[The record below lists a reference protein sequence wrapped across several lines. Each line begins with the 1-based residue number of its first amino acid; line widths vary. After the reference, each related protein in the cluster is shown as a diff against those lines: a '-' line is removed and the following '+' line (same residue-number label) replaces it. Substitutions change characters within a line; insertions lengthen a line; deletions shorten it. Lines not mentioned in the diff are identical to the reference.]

1 MEKIIF
7 NRKTGGIVMKIYIEE
22 NYEKV
27 SKRAAL
33 IMASQVISK
42 PDSVLG
48 LATGSTPIGMYEEL
62 IQMYK
67 RGEVDFSNVTT
78 FNLDEY
84 YKLPIE
90 NENSYYSFMMNTLF
104 NHINVNMD
112 NVYLPNG
119 MTDNVEEECKNYEQK
134 MKEAGGIDIQL
145 LGIGGNAHI
154 GFNEPDNKLSV
165 DTNIVDL
172 TEETIK
178 DNSRFFD
185 NEEDVPKK
193 AISMGIGSIMK
204 AKKVILVA
212 SGEGKAE
219 AVRDMTNG
227 YINTQVPASVLQAHP
242 DFILVIDKD
251 AAKLIK

>member
-1 MEKIIF
+1 
-7 NRKTGGIVMKIYIEE
+7 MKIYIEE
-22 NYEKV
+22 NYEEV

-33 IMASQVISK
+33 IMASQVILK
-42 PDSVLG
+42 PNSILG

-62 IQMYK
+62 VAMYK

-104 NHINVNMD
+104 NHINVKKENIH
-112 NVYLPNG
+112 LPNG
-119 MTDNVEEECKNYEQK
+119 MTDNVEEECRNYEEK
-134 MKEAGGIDIQL
+134 IKEAGGIDVQL

-154 GFNEPDNKLSV
+154 GFNEPDENLNV
-165 DTNIVDL
+165 NTNLVDL
-172 TEETIK
+172 TEKTIR

-193 AISMGIGSIMK
+193 AISMGIASIMK
-204 AKKVILVA
+204 AKKIILLA

-219 AVRDMTNG
+219 AIRDMTNG
-227 YINTQVPASVLQAHP
+227 YISTKVPASILQAHQ
-242 DFILVIDKD
+242 DVTLIIDKD

>member
-1 MEKIIF
+1 
-7 NRKTGGIVMKIYIEE
+7 MKIYIEE
-22 NYEKV
+22 NYEQV

-33 IMASQVISK
+33 IMASQVVLK

-62 IQMYK
+62 IAMYK
-67 RGEVDFSNVTT
+67 RGEIDFSNVTT

-104 NHINVNMD
+104 NHINVKKENIH
-112 NVYLPNG
+112 LPNG
-119 MTDNVEEECKNYEQK
+119 MTESVEEECKNYEEK
-134 MKEAGGIDIQL
+134 IKEAGGIDMQL

-154 GFNEPDNKLSV
+154 GFNEPAYKLSV
-165 DTNIVDL
+165 DTDIVDL
-172 TEETIK
+172 TQKTIK

-204 AKKVILVA
+204 AKKIILLA

-219 AVRDMTNG
+219 AIRDMTNG
-227 YINTQVPASVLQAHP
+227 YINTKVPASILQAHP
-242 DFILVIDKD
+242 DVTLIIDKD

>member
-1 MEKIIF
+1 
-7 NRKTGGIVMKIYIEE
+7 MKIYIEE
-22 NYEKV
+22 NYEQV

-33 IMASQVISK
+33 IMASQVVLK

-62 IQMYK
+62 IAMYK
-67 RGEVDFSNVTT
+67 RGEIDFSNVTT

-104 NHINVNMD
+104 NHINVKKENIH
-112 NVYLPNG
+112 LPNG
-119 MTDNVEEECKNYEQK
+119 MTESVKEECKNYEEK
-134 MKEAGGIDIQL
+134 IKEAGGIDMQL

-154 GFNEPDNKLSV
+154 GFNEPSDKLSV
-165 DTNIVDL
+165 DTDIVDL
-172 TEETIK
+172 TQKTIK

-185 NEEDVPKK
+185 NEKDVPKK

-204 AKKVILVA
+204 AKKIILLA

-219 AVRDMTNG
+219 AIRDMTNG
-227 YINTQVPASVLQAHP
+227 YINTQVPASILQAHP
-242 DFILVIDKD
+242 DFTLIIDKD